1 MTYAD
6 IAALDQAAADVDS
19 IGTSLEEATLAALT
33 PTSTMLPAGADEIS
47 TAIAALFNSHAT
59 EFQQI
64 AALAQRF
71 HARFGQLLGH
81 AADAYQCTEQA
92 AEQMLRDAVAEI
104 EQPFTSLLGAAPT
117 PVPPPVPTNSDVGLI
132 LGGTNKPFAQ
142 QFLAAGPM
150 YMPEKLSYLLYTPEQ
165 AWPLT
170 PELGKLTLGQ
180 SLSQGTQLLDQAIR
194 TQVAAGN
201 HVTVWTESQ
210 SSVVA
215 TEDIRS
221 LMAHGSPYTDQLSF
235 VLTGDPSNPNGGFFQ
250 RFNGLY
256 APLLDWNIHNATPS
270 DSPYVT
276 SIYTNQYDAVADFPN
291 YPLNIVSD
299 LNAVLGMAAGQ
310 HDCLLP
316 HAGFHE
322 LPTSPGYTG
331 DTTYYMSLDPTLPL
345 VQALRLL
352 GLPGTAVADLLQP
365 DLRVLV
371 DLGYAS
377 GQYAD
382 IPTPAQLFGIPNPQT
397 VLPALATGTVQGLQA
412 FGVDVGLLPQSMF
425 PNAYPYLPS
434 LDLGLNIPTGQPSVT
449 AVSLLTG
456 AERQVMD
463 SLGLIPSCAQ

>member
-6 IAALDQAAADVDS
+6 IAALEQAAADVDS

-81 AADAYQCTEQA
+81 AADAYQCTEQ
-92 AEQMLRDAVAEI
+92 
-104 EQPFTSLLGAAPT
+104 
-117 PVPPPVPTNSDVGLI
+117 
-132 LGGTNKPFAQ
+132 
-142 QFLAAGPM
+142 
-150 YMPEKLSYLLYTPEQ
+150 
-165 AWPLT
+165 
-170 PELGKLTLGQ
+170 
-180 SLSQGTQLLDQAIR
+180 
-194 TQVAAGN
+194 
-201 HVTVWTESQ
+201 
-210 SSVVA
+210 
-215 TEDIRS
+215 
-221 LMAHGSPYTDQLSF
+221 
-235 VLTGDPSNPNGGFFQ
+235 
-250 RFNGLY
+250 
-256 APLLDWNIHNATPS
+256 
-270 DSPYVT
+270 
-276 SIYTNQYDAVADFPN
+276 
-291 YPLNIVSD
+291 
-299 LNAVLGMAAGQ
+299 
-310 HDCLLP
+310 
-316 HAGFHE
+316 
-322 LPTSPGYTG
+322 
-331 DTTYYMSLDPTLPL
+331 
-345 VQALRLL
+345 L